1 MKENSA
7 LRKLREGKFTIGSWI
22 CLNSPLIAN
31 VMAGAGFDWL
41 TVDTEHG
48 VMDYR
53 EMAETIQAILST
65 QIVPL
70 VRVAWNDPA
79 LIKRALDAG
88 AMGIIV
94 PMVMNA
100 EEAKRSVEAVR
111 FPPKGKRSVVGVAA
125 EILHGSNYLELANE
139 QILLAVQIE
148 HINAVNCANEICA
161 VEGIDVVFIG
171 PYDLAASMGLLG
183 TDFKNDARW
192 KEAVQR
198 VLDSTRAANKV
209 AGIHAQTVDEAVS
222 YIRQGFQF
230 VAIGSDVQFLRFA
243 LNSTVTELK
252 KRLALL
258 GERTFQ

>member
-1 MKENSA
+1 MKENFV
-7 LRKLREGKFTIGSWI
+7 LRKLREGKFTLGSWI

-31 VMAGAGFDWL
+31 VMAEAGFDWL
-41 TVDTEHG
+41 TIDTEHG

-53 EMAETIQAILST
+53 EMVEMVHAILST
-65 QIVPL
+65 HAAPI

-94 PMVMNA
+94 PMVMSA
-100 EEAKRSVEAVR
+100 EEAKKSVEAVR

-125 EILHGSNYLELANE
+125 EILHGSDYIELANE

-148 HINAVNCANEICA
+148 HIDAVARTDEICS
-161 VEGIDVVFIG
+161 VEGLDVVFVG

-183 TDFKNDARW
+183 TKFKQDPDW
-192 KEAVQR
+192 KKAVQK
-198 VLDSTRAANKV
+198 VLDSARKANKA
-209 AGIHAQTVDEAVS
+209 AGIHAQTVEEAIS

-230 VAIGSDVQFLRFA
+230 VALGSDIQFLRLA
-243 LNSTVTELK
+243 VNLTLPELNKQLSTQL
-252 KRLALL
+252 
-258 GERTFQ
+258 